1 VNEVLKRFAW
11 RKSLDI
17 LRSFCP
23 VPPNNSIAVVP

>member
-1 VNEVLKRFAW
+1 MNEVLKWFAL

-17 LRSFCP
+17 FRSFCP